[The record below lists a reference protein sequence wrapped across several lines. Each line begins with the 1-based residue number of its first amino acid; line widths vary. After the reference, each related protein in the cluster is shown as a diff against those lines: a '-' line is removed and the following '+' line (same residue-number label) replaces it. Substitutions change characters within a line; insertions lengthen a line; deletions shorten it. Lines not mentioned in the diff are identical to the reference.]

1 MRASDALVIHLE
13 SPSFSDVT
21 VRDNVVE
28 AGAAVP
34 LTALIS
40 HAARAGL
47 AGLEILTGIPG
58 TVGGALRGNAGG
70 RQGAIGQFVRRAMV
84 LDLADEIQVRE
95 RDDLN
100 FADRDSNLDEPVILS
115 AEFELAAED
124 PETLVR
130 RMRRIW
136 IVKKENQ
143 PYGYQFSGCIFKN
156 PAPDV
161 SAGTLIDQAGL
172 KGTRFGGPRSPTG
185 TPTSSSLTPAP
196 RRPMCSSSSNASAS
210 ASGNNLVTNWIFR
223 SKSGKIGWSLRIL
236 WPSRSGLVNESWRPD
251 ASRSRRRRHSGD
263 GTPRTSSNRRGRSPV
278 RRCRSRTPRADS
290 GCARSTRS
298 ASRRRVDSVRL
309 GVIAAGGAGRRRGC
323 SSTSASR
330 ATSAAVALAS
340 SPVSVPACVRRDPVG
355 SRASELVSRGKTRV
369 SLPGPAE
376 FRAIR
381 NASLNSRFGPI
392 GWRRRSSSIRG
403 SRK

>member
-1 MRASDALVIHLE
+1 MPLVIHLE
-13 SPSFSDVT
+13 SPSFSDVS
-21 VRDNVVE
+21 VRGNVVE
-28 AGAAVP
+28 AGSAVP

-84 LDLADEIQVRE
+84 LDVADEIQVRE

-115 AEFELAAED
+115 AEFELAQED

-156 PAPDV
+156 PAPEV

-172 KGTRFGGPRSPTG
+172 KGTRFGEAEVSDRHANFIVAHAG
-185 TPTSSSLTPAP
+185 AK
-196 RRPMCSSSSNASAS
+196 ASDV
-210 ASGNNLVTNWIFR
+210 LELIDR
-223 SKSGKIGWSLRIL
+223 
-236 WPSRSGLVNESWRPD
+236 
-251 ASRSRRRRHSGD
+251 
-263 GTPRTSSNRRGRSPV
+263 V
-278 RRCRSRTPRADS
+278 RQ
-290 GCARSTRS
+290 
-298 ASRRRVDSVRL
+298 RVWQQF
-309 GVIAAGGAGRRRGC
+309 GY
-323 SSTSASR
+323 
-330 ATSAAVALAS
+330 
-340 SPVSVPACVRRDPVG
+340 
-355 SRASELVSRGKTRV
+355 ELDLQIQV
-369 SLPGPAE
+369 
-376 FRAIR
+376 
-381 NASLNSRFGPI
+381 
-392 GWRRRSSSIRG
+392 W
-403 SRK
+403 

>member
-1 MRASDALVIHLE
+1 MDPFDEFGDIVRKNEPLAPLAWFRLGGPAKYFARPRQIDELAALLKRCRTAGISAKILGGGSNVLVRDEGIDALVIHLE
-13 SPSFSDVT
+13 SPSFSDV
-21 VRDNVVE
+21 VARGNVVE

-40 HAARAGL
+40 QAARAGL

-100 FADRDSNLDEPVILS
+100 FDDRHSNLDEPVILS
-115 AEFELAAED
+115 AEFELTPED

-156 PAPDV
+156 PAPEV

-172 KGTRFGGPRSPTG
+172 KGTRFGEAEVSDRHANFIVAHPGAK
-185 TPTSSSLTPAP
+185 TSDVLQLIE
-196 RRPMCSSSSNASAS
+196 R
-210 ASGNNLVTNWIFR
+210 
-223 SKSGKIGWSLRIL
+223 
-236 WPSRSGLVNESWRPD
+236 
-251 ASRSRRRRHSGD
+251 
-263 GTPRTSSNRRGRSPV
+263 V
-278 RRCRSRTPRADS
+278 RQ
-290 GCARSTRS
+290 
-298 ASRRRVDSVRL
+298 RVWQQF
-309 GVIAAGGAGRRRGC
+309 GY
-323 SSTSASR
+323 
-330 ATSAAVALAS
+330 
-340 SPVSVPACVRRDPVG
+340 
-355 SRASELVSRGKTRV
+355 ELELQIQV
-369 SLPGPAE
+369 
-376 FRAIR
+376 
-381 NASLNSRFGPI
+381 
-392 GWRRRSSSIRG
+392 W
-403 SRK
+403 